1 MKINKKKKKSDKL
14 EPLKNFINDIPEN
27 GPVLVLIATFIFLI
41 YDLLNFWTF
50 IGVVSL
56 GVIGYVVFHL
66 KLLKDRL
73 ESIEG

>member
-1 MKINKKKKKSDKL
+1 MKINKKKKKTDKL
-14 EPLKNFINDIPEN
+14 EPLKKFINDIPEN